1 MINVMNL
8 SKGYGNKKL
17 FSNLS
22 FNAVAGDRIALIGA
36 NGSGKSTVMDI
47 IASENSSD
55 TGKVTVNKNITIGYL
70 KQENFN
76 LGNKTLLEEIIEE
89 STKTIELRTEL
100 NNIHNLLSNT
110 INKKNEQALL
120 NRMSIIDDNLQIID
134 QNKNEH
140 HAKAILSGLKFNE
153 NDFDK
158 PINEFSGGWIMR
170 ASLAKILFSKPDILL
185 LDEPTNHLDLEA
197 NIWFEEYLIN
207 FNGAVI
213 ITSHDR
219 SFLNSIATMVLAI
232 EPGEVITQKGN
243 YDNYLISRE
252 QSLKIKQATS
262 ARVEKQIEKDM
273 KFIDRF
279 RAKASKSKQVQS
291 RLKSLDKIEKI
302 EIPRINKRVNYSFLK
317 SPRSGK
323 EVIKL
328 KNLHKSY
335 GENIVYEDINLVLDR
350 GDKVA
355 LIGPNGA
362 GKSTLLKILAGV
374 LDFDSG
380 KRELGHN
387 VLNGYYA
394 QHLLELLQLKNTLTE
409 ELQESSVN
417 ESEQNLRTILGGF
430 LFSGDDIYKTI
441 SVLSGGEKA
450 RIALAKLL
458 IQPNNL
464 LFMDEPTNHLDI
476 ASREILTDA
485 LIDYQGTLCF
495 ITHDRTLI
503 HQVANKIIKVEK
515 GNLVIYPGDYA
526 CYLSLTNNLSL
537 ENKSV
542 NNDLNLD
549 NSIKSM
555 KNNHSKGKK
564 SKNNLY
570 SQLRKFNKRIINI
583 ESEIEVINSEVNKLE
598 LLFINP
604 NKFTDLNKLAE
615 YGEKHKTLKKQSE
628 NLELEWEKLSAKVEK
643 IKNVEN

>member
-22 FNAVAGDRIALIGA
+22 FNTVAGDRIALIGA

-110 INKKNEQALL
+110 VNKKNEQALL
-120 NRMSIIDDNLQIID
+120 SRMSIIDDNLQIID
-134 QNKNEH
+134 QNKSEH
-140 HAKAILSGLKFNE
+140 HAKAILSGLKFKE

-219 SFLNSIATMVLAI
+219 SFLNSVATMVLAI

-317 SPRSGK
+317 SPRSGQ

-526 CYLSLTNNLSL
+526 SYLSSTNNLSF

-549 NSIKSM
+549 NSIKPM
-555 KNNHSKGKK
+555 KNNHSKSKN
-564 SKNNLY
+564 SKNNLHN
-570 SQLRKFNKRIINI
+570 QLRKFNKRIINI
-583 ESEIEVINSEVNKLE
+583 ESEIEGINSEVNKLE

-628 NLELEWEKLSAKVEK
+628 NLELEWEKLSAKVET
-643 IKNVEN
+643 IKNIEN

>member
-134 QNKNEH
+134 QNKSEH

-219 SFLNSIATMVLAI
+219 SFLNYIATMVLAI

-302 EIPRINKRVNYSFLK
+302 EIPRINKRVKYSFLK
-317 SPRSGK
+317 SSRSGN

-328 KNLHKSY
+328 ENLNKSY
-335 GENIVYEDINLVLDR
+335 GVNVVYKDIDLVLYR

-355 LIGPNGA
+355 LVGPNGA

-374 LDFDSG
+374 LEFDNG
-380 KRELGHN
+380 NRQLGHN
-387 VLNGYYA
+387 VQSGYYA
-394 QHLLELLQLKNTLTE
+394 QYLLELLKLENTLTE
-409 ELQESSVN
+409 ELQHASIN
-417 ESEQNLRTILGGF
+417 ESEQNLRNILGSF
-430 LFSGDDIYKTI
+430 LFKGDDIYKTI

-458 IQPNNL
+458 IQSNNL

-485 LIDYQGTLCF
+485 LNDYDGTLCF

-503 HQVANKIIKVEK
+503 HQVANKIIKVDK
-515 GNLVIYPGDYA
+515 GNLVIYPGNYES
-526 CYLSLTNNLSL
+526 YLNSTNYLLYENNLNSDNTIKPIK
-537 ENKSV
+537 NK
-542 NNDLNLD
+542 NIKD
-549 NSIKSM
+549 NIS
-555 KNNHSKGKK
+555 K
-564 SKNNLY
+564 SKSGNKVKNL
-570 SQLRKFNKRIINI
+570 NKRIKTI
-583 ESEIEVINSEVNKLE
+583 ESEIENINLEINKLE
-598 LLFINP
+598 LLFIHP
-604 NKFTDLNKLAE
+604 DKFSNLNELSE
-615 YGEKHKTLKKQSE
+615 NGEKHKILKKQSE
-628 NLELEWEKLSAKVEK
+628 NLELEWEKLSTEVEK
-643 IKNVEN
+643 LNTK

>member
-134 QNKNEH
+134 QNKSEH

-328 KNLHKSY
+328 KNLH
-335 GENIVYEDINLVLDR
+335 
-350 GDKVA
+350 
-355 LIGPNGA
+355 
-362 GKSTLLKILAGV
+362 
-374 LDFDSG
+374 
-380 KRELGHN
+380 
-387 VLNGYYA
+387 
-394 QHLLELLQLKNTLTE
+394 
-409 ELQESSVN
+409 
-417 ESEQNLRTILGGF
+417 
-430 LFSGDDIYKTI
+430 
-441 SVLSGGEKA
+441 
-450 RIALAKLL
+450 
-458 IQPNNL
+458 
-464 LFMDEPTNHLDI
+464 
-476 ASREILTDA
+476 
-485 LIDYQGTLCF
+485 
-495 ITHDRTLI
+495 
-503 HQVANKIIKVEK
+503 
-515 GNLVIYPGDYA
+515 
-526 CYLSLTNNLSL
+526 
-537 ENKSV
+537 
-542 NNDLNLD
+542 
-549 NSIKSM
+549 
-555 KNNHSKGKK
+555 
-564 SKNNLY
+564 
-570 SQLRKFNKRIINI
+570 
-583 ESEIEVINSEVNKLE
+583 
-598 LLFINP
+598 
-604 NKFTDLNKLAE
+604 
-615 YGEKHKTLKKQSE
+615 
-628 NLELEWEKLSAKVEK
+628 
-643 IKNVEN
+643 

>member
-355 LIGPNGA
+355 LIGTNGA

-526 CYLSLTNNLSL
+526 SYLSSTNNLPL

-583 ESEIEVINSEVNKLE
+583 ESEIEGINSEVNKLE

>member
-22 FNAVAGDRIALIGA
+22 FNTVAGDRIALIGA

-110 INKKNEQALL
+110 VNKKNEQALL
-120 NRMSIIDDNLQIID
+120 SRMSIIDDNLQIID
-134 QNKNEH
+134 QNKSEH
-140 HAKAILSGLKFNE
+140 HAKAILSGLKFKE

-219 SFLNSIATMVLAI
+219 AFLNSVATMVLAI

-526 CYLSLTNNLSL
+526 SYLSSTNNLSF

-549 NSIKSM
+549 NSIKPM
-555 KNNHSKGKK
+555 KNNHSKSKN
-564 SKNNLY
+564 SKNNLHN
-570 SQLRKFNKRIINI
+570 QLRKFNKRIINI
-583 ESEIEVINSEVNKLE
+583 ESEIEGINSEVNKLE

-628 NLELEWEKLSAKVEK
+628 NLELEWEKLSAKVET
-643 IKNVEN
+643 IKNIEN

>member
-22 FNAVAGDRIALIGA
+22 FNTVAGDRIALIGA

-110 INKKNEQALL
+110 INNKNEQALL
-120 NRMSIIDDNLQIID
+120 SRMSIIDDNLQIID
-134 QNKNEH
+134 QNKSEH
-140 HAKAILSGLKFNE
+140 HAKAILSGLKFKE

-219 SFLNSIATMVLAI
+219 SFLNSVATMVLAI

-355 LIGPNGA
+355 LIGTNGA

-417 ESEQNLRTILGGF
+417 ESEQNLRKILGGF

-526 CYLSLTNNLSL
+526 SYLSSTNNLSF

-549 NSIKSM
+549 NSIKPM
-555 KNNHSKGKK
+555 KNNHSKGKN
-564 SKNNLY
+564 SKNNLDN
-570 SQLRKFNKRIINI
+570 QLRKFNKRIINI
-583 ESEIEVINSEVNKLE
+583 ESEIEGINSEVNKLE

-604 NKFTDLNKLAE
+604 NKFTDLNELAE

-628 NLELEWEKLSAKVEK
+628 NLELEWEKLSAKVET
-643 IKNVEN
+643 IKNIEN

>member
-22 FNAVAGDRIALIGA
+22 FNTVAGDRIALIGA

-110 INKKNEQALL
+110 VNKKNEQALL
-120 NRMSIIDDNLQIID
+120 SRMSIIDDNLQIID
-134 QNKNEH
+134 QNKSEH
-140 HAKAILSGLKFNE
+140 HAKAILSGLKFKE

-219 SFLNSIATMVLAI
+219 AFLNSVATMVLAI

-317 SPRSGK
+317 SPRSGQ

-526 CYLSLTNNLSL
+526 SYLSSTNNLSF

-549 NSIKSM
+549 NSIKPM
-555 KNNHSKGKK
+555 KNNHSKSKN
-564 SKNNLY
+564 SKNNLHN
-570 SQLRKFNKRIINI
+570 QLRKFNKRIINI
-583 ESEIEVINSEVNKLE
+583 ESEIEGINSEVNKLE

-628 NLELEWEKLSAKVEK
+628 NLELEWEKLSAKVET
-643 IKNVEN
+643 IKNIEN